1 MEEHFRDRGENILG
15 KIVQKEKD
23 YEAEREQIGKVLEAL
38 DKRGNQPG
46 GNEQESTDPEA
57 TKKPKLDLN
66 LEPEWEPTYL
76 AEAEQIYGRLKL
88 VLLKHAFAPV
98 VADAQRRLL
107 SSPTTSLNQNH
118 AEKTRKIVR
127 NIIKDLADKKE
138 DLPANLE
145 ELANS
150 KKAEI
155 EQRILE
161 AHQP

>member
-1 MEEHFRDRGENILG
+1 MAEELRTYLQERMETAQKWTQEVQQNLQNLKNCTEQLETSVSAWTRMEEHFRDRGENILG

-76 AEAEQIYGRLKL
+76 AEAEQIYGI
-88 VLLKHAFAPV
+88 VLRVFYL
-98 VADAQRRLL
+98 
-107 SSPTTSLNQNH
+107 
-118 AEKTRKIVR
+118 
-127 NIIKDLADKKE
+127 
-138 DLPANLE
+138 
-145 ELANS
+145 
-150 KKAEI
+150 
-155 EQRILE
+155 
-161 AHQP
+161 